1 MDALLAG
8 LTLLIVGYIVGS
20 VKIINQGTEAIVE
33 RLGQY
38 RRTLKPGLNFV
49 VPLIDTVLVE
59 STREQTLDIQPQS
72 AQTRDNVTLTIDAI
86 VYWKIL
92 QVERAYYSVED
103 LEEALK
109 NLVIT
114 TLRSE
119 VAQLDLS
126 ETVAAQKK
134 INQAVLKQLDEAAQ
148 SWGIQVLRIEVQEI
162 KLSEKLRQSLEEER
176 VAEAKRKARLSET
189 QGVVESIER
198 ISKALKADADSE
210 LVLRYLMTEKYV
222 DSNFKLSA
230 SPNSKIIFMDPKSLS
245 ETIGEL
251 IGADTTEGLG
261 TGGEMGDSGGGPP
274 SSS

>member
-20 VKIINQGTEAIVE
+20 VKIINQGNEAIVE

-72 AQTRDNVTLTIDAI
+72 AQTRDNVTLIIDAI

-92 QVERAYYSVED
+92 EVERAYYSVED
-103 LEEALK
+103 LDEALK

-162 KLSEKLRQSLEEER
+162 KLSDKLRQSLEEER
-176 VAEAKRKARLSET
+176 VAESKRKARLSET
-189 QGVVESIER
+189 QGMVESIER
-198 ISKALKADADSE
+198 IAKALKAAPDSE
-210 LVLRYLMTEKYV
+210 LALRYLMTQQYV
-222 DSNFKLSA
+222 DSNFKLSE
-230 SPNSKIIFMDPKSLS
+230 SRNSKIIFMDPKSLS

-261 TGGEMGDSGGGPP
+261 TGGEMGDAGRMPP

>member
-20 VKIINQGTEAIVE
+20 VKIINQGNEAIVE

-49 VPLIDTVLVE
+49 VPLIDTVLME
-59 STREQTLDIQPQS
+59 STREQTLDIQPQP

-92 QVERAYYSVED
+92 EVERAYYSVED
-103 LEEALK
+103 LDEALK

-114 TLRSE
+114 TLRAE

-176 VAEAKRKARLSET
+176 VAESKRKARLSET
-189 QGVVESIER
+189 QGMVESIER
-198 ISKALKADADSE
+198 ISKALKAAPDSE
-210 LVLRYLMTEKYV
+210 LALRYLMTQQYV
-222 DSNFKLSA
+222 DSNFKLSE
-230 SPNSKIIFMDPKSLS
+230 SRNSKIIFMDPKSLN

-251 IGADTTEGLG
+251 IGADTTEGG
-261 TGGEMGDSGGGPP
+261 GMGGEMGDSGGVPP